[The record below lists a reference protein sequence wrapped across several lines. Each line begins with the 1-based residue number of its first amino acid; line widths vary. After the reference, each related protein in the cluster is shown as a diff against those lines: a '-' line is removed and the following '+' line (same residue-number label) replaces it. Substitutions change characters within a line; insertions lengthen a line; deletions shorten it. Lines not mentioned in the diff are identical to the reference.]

1 MQIDNIENDV
11 LDLHQKYD
19 NLNHQ
24 IRALHNS
31 VEDTDKQVREFS
43 QKYAEAKLIAAKTRW
58 KTAAIVSWVIL
69 GGIFLMF
76 LALAA
81 TI

>member
-1 MQIDNIENDV
+1 MNLKKTEQDVIDLNDKF
-11 LDLHQKYD
+11 DQMTHQV
-19 NLNHQ
+19 Q
-24 IRALHNS
+24 SLHNA
-31 VEDTDKQVREFS
+31 VKDTDKQVRAFS